1 MFNRTTL
8 IGRVEGHPELRYTAK
23 VHKPVAEIRVA
34 TTRTFSGRDGQPRE
48 DTQWHRVVVW
58 GKEAEACKERL
69 TEGDIVFVDGRIQT
83 RSWTDRD
90 GNKRYTT
97 EVVAEKFLF
106 LEDCPAAT
114 VAAGEDDQPDHPR
127 DEAVPF

>member
-8 IGRVEGHPELRYTAK
+8 IGRVEGHPDLRYTAK
-23 VHKPVAEIRVA
+23 AHKPVTEIRVA
-34 TTRTFSGRDGQPRE
+34 TTRVFNGRDGQPRE

-69 TEGDIVFVDGRIQT
+69 AEGDLVFVEGRIQM
-83 RSWTDRD
+83 RRWTDHD

-97 EVVAEKFLF
+97 EIVSEKILF
-106 LEDCPAAT
+106 LGDRPTAAMG
-114 VAAGEDDQPDHPR
+114 AGENDQPDHPR
-127 DEAVPF
+127 GETALS